1 MKNVSLSRNGANSIA
16 LQIQNVIRKV
26 QPKCLCVATA
36 YLTQAGA
43 RYLVDLAAYC
53 NVKDARIVA
62 GLSGE
67 VTHPNAIRFLH
78 MHSWNVRFGQ
88 QPKGIFH
95 PKLLVGGDQFSSM
108 AGLRNPV
115 ACYFGSANFTASGL
129 KINTELGCTST
140 DAAITTE
147 AAQVFKELWNSAPRF
162 TQKLLTQYERKF
174 SQRIQTRSTAD
185 LINLGV
191 VDDISSLKSNK
202 NMRGNPVLD
211 AQNASTVWVGLESFT
226 GDYNFQVEIPTRAGA
241 VLKNLL
247 GTQGRSVNVECADG
261 IVRKMIYS
269 YYPHNGMARLNV
281 PNEVPLVAWARDNKK
296 GALVI
301 SRLNEDDHLYAEI
314 LKGRKLQ
321 EIQQRSFALGTWGET
336 PTRYYG
342 WY

>member
-1 MKNVSLSRNGANSIA
+1 MKNVLLSRNGTNSIA
-16 LQIQNVIRKV
+16 LQIQDVVYKT

-43 RYLVDLAAYC
+43 RYLVDLATDC
-53 NVKDARIVA
+53 NIQDVRIVA

-78 MHSWNVRFGQ
+78 EQSWDVRFGQ
-88 QPKGIFH
+88 QSKGIFH
-95 PKLLVGGDQFSSM
+95 PKLLVGGDKFSNVS
-108 AGLRNPV
+108 GLRNPA
-115 ACYFGSANFTASGL
+115 ACYLGSANFTASGL

-140 DAAITTE
+140 DTAITNGV
-147 AAQVFKELWNSAPRF
+147 AQAFKELWNSATRF
-162 TQKLLTQYERKF
+162 TQKLLTQYESKF

-185 LINLGV
+185 LINLGI
-191 VDDISSLKSNK
+191 VDDFDSLKSNK
-202 NMRGNPVLD
+202 KTRSNPVLN

-226 GDYNFQVEIPTRAGA
+226 GDYNFQVEIPAKAAT

-247 GTQGRSVNVECADG
+247 GTRGRNVNIECADG

-281 PNEVPLVAWARDNKK
+281 PNEVPLVAWARENKK

-301 SRLNEDDHLYAEI
+301 SRLDENDHLYAEI

-336 PTRYYG
+336 STRYYG

>member
-1 MKNVSLSRNGANSIA
+1 MKNVQLSRGGVNSIA
-16 LQIQNVIRKV
+16 LQIQDVVYKT
-26 QPKCLCVATA
+26 QPECLCVATA
-36 YLTQAGA
+36 YLTQKGA
-43 RYLVDLAAYC
+43 RYLADLAADC
-53 NVKDARIVA
+53 KIQDARIIA

-78 MHSWNVRFGQ
+78 EQSWDVRFGLQ
-88 QPKGIFH
+88 SFGIFH
-95 PKLLVGGDQFSSM
+95 PKLLVGGDQFSKKN
-108 AGLRNPV
+108 GLRNPTG
-115 ACYFGSANFTASGL
+115 CYLGSANFTASGL

-140 DAAITTE
+140 DAAITNGV
-147 AAQVFKELWNSAPRF
+147 ALAFKELWDSSPRL
-162 TQKLLTQYERKF
+162 TKKLLTQYESKF

-185 LINLGV
+185 LINLGI
-191 VDDISSLKSNK
+191 VDDPESLKSNK
-202 NMRGNPVLD
+202 KTRGNPVLD

-226 GDYNFQVEIPTRAGA
+226 GDYNFQVEIPAKAGA

-247 GTQGRSVNVECADG
+247 GTRGRNVNIECSDG

-281 PNEVPLVAWARDNKK
+281 PNEVPLVAWARDNRK

-301 SRLNEDDHLYAEI
+301 SRLEEDDHLYAEI

-336 PTRYYG
+336 STRYYG